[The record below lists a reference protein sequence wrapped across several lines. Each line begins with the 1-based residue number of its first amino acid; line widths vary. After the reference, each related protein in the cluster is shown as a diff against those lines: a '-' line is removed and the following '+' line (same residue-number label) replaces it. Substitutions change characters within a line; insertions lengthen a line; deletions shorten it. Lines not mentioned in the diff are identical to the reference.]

1 MSSWY
6 ALRPL
11 LTALELRFISVAMPE
26 TEKQSTTT
34 TINHPQT
41 TANRRIIATIDGHA
55 ITPAA
60 EVMSSKSQV
69 RSNSSEICTNG
80 IDTDA
85 NTVC

>member
-1 MSSWY
+1 MASWY
-6 ALRPL
+6 TLRTL
-11 LTALELRFISVAMPE
+11 LAALELRFISVAMPE

-34 TINHPQT
+34 EINHPQT
-41 TANRRIIATIDGHA
+41 TANSRIIATTDGHA

-60 EVMSSKSQV
+60 EAMFSKSQV
-69 RSNSSEICTNG
+69 RSSTSEICTNG